1 MVRSSST
8 CNGPRRPGRPPRVRG
23 AVVGRRAAAGA
34 VPAVQVGLLLY
45 VVLLLG
51 VVVAAVLCGAVLHS
65 WRMSSP
71 PSFLGSM
78 PSAIEE
84 DCCDYCGFSHGGVR
98 DGDPV
103 LAPAEAV
110 AREGRP
116 ERPGHGA
123 NYHELL

>member
-1 MVRSSST
+1 MVRDVQT
-8 CNGPRRPGRPPRVRG
+8 QPPRLRG
-23 AVVGRRAAAGA
+23 AVVGLRASAGA

-45 VVLLLG
+45 VLLLLG
-51 VVVAAVLCGAVLHS
+51 VVVVAVLCGAVLHS

-71 PSFLGSM
+71 LSLLGSM

-84 DCCDYCGFSHGGVR
+84 DCCDYCGFSHGGLR

-110 AREGRP
+110 TREGRP
-116 ERPGHGA
+116 ERPDLGS
-123 NYHELL
+123 NCHELL

>member
-1 MVRSSST
+1 MVRDVQT
-8 CNGPRRPGRPPRVRG
+8 QPPRLRG
-23 AVVGRRAAAGA
+23 AVVGLRASAGS
-34 VPAVQVGLLLY
+34 VPSVQVGLLLY
-45 VVLLLG
+45 VMLLLG

-71 PSFLGSM
+71 LSLLGSM

-84 DCCDYCGFSHGGVR
+84 DCDYCGFSHGGLR

-116 ERPGHGA
+116 ERPGLGA

>member
-1 MVRSSST
+1 MVR
-8 CNGPRRPGRPPRVRG
+8 GVQ
-23 AVVGRRAAAGA
+23 AGLLGW
-34 VPAVQVGLLLY
+34 VGLWLVAVLLPEQSPPSRSASCYIY

-71 PSFLGSM
+71 PSLLGSM

-116 ERPGHGA
+116 ERPGLGA
-123 NYHELL
+123 NYHELLLSLPNIV